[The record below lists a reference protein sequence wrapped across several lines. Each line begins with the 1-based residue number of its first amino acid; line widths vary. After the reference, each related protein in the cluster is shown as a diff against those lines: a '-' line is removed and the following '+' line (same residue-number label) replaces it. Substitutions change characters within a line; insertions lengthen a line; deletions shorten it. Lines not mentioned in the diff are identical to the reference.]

1 MEEENKL
8 EQLEQQNNTES
19 VETASQLSEE
29 SVSAQQTVDYAENT
43 SDVEKTVEEN
53 EVKGDVLSKTEI
65 KSEDKELKPPR
76 KSRKE
81 IKEEKERARLAEF
94 EGLSDDE
101 LYTKLQTEK
110 MLRRK
115 QNNRIA
121 TISGL
126 CALFALAVVVIILA
140 VVPVSLVPRYLQN
153 DFVYMSTNAGETE
166 NVDGVVVK
174 LSKGNTT
181 HTIISK
187 DEFDKFKK
195 VFDKSF
201 SQSYINAIFSG
212 NLSRYVIEETWKNES
227 TVLDGLNN
235 KYVVSLDF
243 KQNQEFT
250 YSGGAKYV
258 SKYAGTL
265 TFKRVYI
272 TVNEK
277 DGFQDTKLYVVANN
291 YKQNDKV
298 VEKVVE
304 VTIRAN
310 TYEIFD
316 QWNEFVTD

>member
-8 EQLEQQNNTES
+8 EQTENTES
-19 VETASQLSEE
+19 VETASQEGE
-29 SVSAQQTVDYAENT
+29 VSVSAEQNAENENN
-43 SDVEKTVEEN
+43 SNEVETTVEEVVN
-53 EVKGDVLSKTEI
+53 SEMETKQEI
-65 KSEDKELKPPR
+65 AQSKPPR

-81 IKEEKERARLAEF
+81 IKEEKEKARLAEF

-126 CALFALAVVVIILA
+126 CALFAFAVVIIVLA

-166 NVDGVVVK
+166 NVNGVVVR
-174 LSKGNTT
+174 LSKSNTT

-187 DEFDKFKK
+187 DEFAKFKTL
-195 VFDKSF
+195 FDKSF

-212 NLSRYVIEETWKNES
+212 NLARYEIEETWKNES
-227 TVLDGLNN
+227 TVLDSLND
-235 KYVVSLDF
+235 KYIISLDF

-250 YSGGAKYV
+250 YSDGSKYN

-265 TFKRVYI
+265 TFKRVYV

-291 YKQNDKV
+291 YKQNDKI
-298 VEKVVE
+298 VEKIVE

-310 TYEIFD
+310 TFEIFD
-316 QWNEFVTD
+316 QWDEFVTL